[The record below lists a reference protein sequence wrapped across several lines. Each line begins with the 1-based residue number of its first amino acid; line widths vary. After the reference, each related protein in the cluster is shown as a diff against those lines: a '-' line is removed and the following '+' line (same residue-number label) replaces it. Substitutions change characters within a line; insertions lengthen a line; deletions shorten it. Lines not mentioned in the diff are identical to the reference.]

1 MQKPIA
7 TSIVNLAT
15 KSIDDLQAMDIKTL
29 ITTLRAETKRASS
42 AHVNG
47 GKIIFAVDGK
57 RESDKSLTAWLTSEL
72 GEKPHDHA
80 LMCAVS
86 FRMVDTGHGSCSEEQ
101 WDTTPLKWHLQVS
114 PILKHMEKE
123 KTPAE
128 TVSEIREQMAEILRE
143 KPSDGEKRLKAIKAE
158 LRGEPENKK
167 KKDEP
172 KEPIEPEEKAGAVDY
187 LDDSIF
193 EAIAHSID
201 TCTDSEKLT
210 YAMKSLFALA
220 KVSQA
225 KIDTMTTPV
234 TTPELVAA

>member
-7 TSIVNLAT
+7 MSIINLAT

-57 RESDKSLTAWLTSEL
+57 RDSDKSLTSWLTKEL

-86 FRMVDTGHGSCSEEQ
+86 FRMVDTGHGSCTEDQ

-114 PILKHMEKE
+114 PILKYMEKE
-123 KTPAE
+123 ETPAE
-128 TVSEIREQMAEILRE
+128 TVAEIREQMAEILRE
-143 KPSDGEKRLKAIKAE
+143 KPSDGEKRLKAIKKE
-158 LRGEPENKK
+158 LKGEPENDASEESDK
-167 KKDEP
+167 
-172 KEPIEPEEKAGAVDY
+172 EPEEKAGAVDY
-187 LDDSIF
+187 LDESIF
-193 EAIAHSID
+193 EAIALSID
-201 TCTDSEKLT
+201 ACTDSERLT

-225 KIDTMTTPV
+225 KIDALITPV
-234 TTPELVAA
+234 TTPITELQAA